1 MRSTQ
6 WSSGSVIAWVR
17 KDEVVGEY
25 GTSCKASIHEALVD
39 EILNRIGFS
48 MHAKRDP
55 DPIGGRV
62 QDVLSRMLM
71 PFET

>member
-1 MRSTQ
+1 M
-6 WSSGSVIAWVR
+6 
-17 KDEVVGEY
+17 GEY